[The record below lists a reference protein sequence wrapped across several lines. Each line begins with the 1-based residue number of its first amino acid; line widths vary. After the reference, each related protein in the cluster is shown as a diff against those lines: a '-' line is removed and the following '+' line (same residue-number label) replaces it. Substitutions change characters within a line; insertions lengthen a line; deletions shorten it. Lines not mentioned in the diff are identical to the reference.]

1 MRPIFAPLNPFPVIA
16 RKRDEMKTNTIG
28 ERIAECRRNKG
39 LTQFDLAELLCTK
52 KATISA
58 YENDKID
65 IKISI
70 LKDIAKL
77 LDTSV
82 SYLSDGES
90 EASSCEEV
98 MALFNNIKDDKLRRV
113 AIEQMRVL
121 ANM

>member
-1 MRPIFAPLNPFPVIA
+1 
-16 RKRDEMKTNTIG
+16 MKTNTIG
-28 ERIAECRRNKG
+28 ERIVECRRNKG

>member
-1 MRPIFAPLNPFPVIA
+1 
-16 RKRDEMKTNTIG
+16 MKTNTIG
-28 ERIAECRRNKG
+28 ERIADCRRNKG

-52 KATISA
+52 KSTISA

-70 LKDIAKL
+70 LKDIAQL

-82 SYLSDGES
+82 SYLADGES
-90 EASSCEEV
+90 DTYSCEEA
-98 MALFNNIKDDKLRRV
+98 MLLFNNIMDEKLRRV

>member
-1 MRPIFAPLNPFPVIA
+1 MN
-16 RKRDEMKTNTIG
+16 TNTIG

-52 KATISA
+52 KSTISA

-70 LKDIAKL
+70 LKDIAQL

-82 SYLSDGES
+82 SYLVDGEMDNFS
-90 EASSCEEV
+90 YEELIL
-98 MALFNNIKDDKLRRV
+98 LFKNIKDDKLRRV

-121 ANM
+121 ANI